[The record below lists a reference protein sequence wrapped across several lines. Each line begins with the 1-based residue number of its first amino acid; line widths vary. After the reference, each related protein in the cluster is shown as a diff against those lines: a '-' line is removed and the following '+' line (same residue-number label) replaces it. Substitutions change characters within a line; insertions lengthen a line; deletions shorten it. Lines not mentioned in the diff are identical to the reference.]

1 MLSVHTFTG
10 IGAGAARATLRVEKN
25 TESFIKNF
33 IRLTAAALDRGE
45 LEGREDSVK
54 IEDIRYQKLN
64 YQK

>member
-33 IRLTAAALDRGE
+33 IGSYRLTAVRLVGNSKAA
-45 LEGREDSVK
+45 K
-54 IEDIRYQKLN
+54 IP
-64 YQK
+64 

>member
-45 LEGREDSVK
+45 LEGREDSV
-54 IEDIRYQKLN
+54 R
-64 YQK
+64 